1 VRFAVSNLQEG
12 SQPLN
17 PCTVTTPR
25 ELPLN
30 ETSSTDAR
38 LVDRFL
44 GGDEAAFETLF
55 RKYQSYVYNI
65 CFGILN
71 NAEDAADVT
80 QETFLR
86 AHARMCQ
93 FRGDACVSTWLYRV
107 AVNLAIT
114 ELRRRTRARAQSL
127 DEIDPDGELCRAP
140 SSQELAPDTALE
152 LDEERALVRRVLNTL
167 PGEYRAVIVLRHF
180 QQLAYEEIAETL
192 EVSLSQV
199 KTRLH
204 RARKMF
210 KDRFLLYSRD
220 TNDLQAS

>member
-1 VRFAVSNLQEG
+1 MSNPQEG
-12 SQPLN
+12 SHPLN
-17 PCTVTTPR
+17 LRAFVSPK
-25 ELPLN
+25 EHPLT
-30 ETSSTDAR
+30 EPSSADAR

-44 GGDEAAFETLF
+44 RGDEAAFEALF

-65 CFGILN
+65 CYGILG

-86 AHARMCQ
+86 AHARMAQ

-114 ELRRRTRARAQSL
+114 ELRRRTRARAHSL
-127 DEIDPDGELCRAP
+127 DEIDPDGELCAAEGGHDP
-140 SSQELAPDTALE
+140 APDALLE

-180 QQLAYEEIAETL
+180 QQLAYEEIAATL
-192 EVSLSQV
+192 DVSLSQV

-210 KDRFLLYSRD
+210 KDRFLLYQRD
-220 TNDLQAS
+220 ENDLRAS

>member
-1 VRFAVSNLQEG
+1 VSNPVEG
-12 SQPLN
+12 SN
-17 PCTVTTPR
+17 PVNPRTCTTTR
-25 ELPLN
+25 ELPLTEPN
-30 ETSSTDAR
+30 SGDAL
-38 LVDRFL
+38 LVDRFR

-55 RKYQSYVYNI
+55 RKYQTYVYNI
-65 CFGILN
+65 CYGILG

-86 AHARMCQ
+86 AHARMAQ

-127 DEIDPDGELCRAP
+127 DEIDPDGELCPAP
-140 SSQELAPDTALE
+140 CSQEPAPDAALE

-180 QQLAYEEIAETL
+180 QQLAYEEIAVTL

-220 TNDLQAS
+220 TNDLRAS